1 MRSHTLSLLTGAAF
15 GLILASATPAFAG
28 AVTLPIPGNC
38 GTVPGT
44 NCLVFDDFTV
54 YSLALLNFQAGAGPV
69 TAGDPYD
76 VSTNGIAL
84 QNALVIGTG
93 VGGSGSINTDQISGG
108 HV

>member
-1 MRSHTLSLLTGAAF
+1 MRFRSLSLL
-15 GLILASATPAFAG
+15 ASAVLGMAVVAASPAKAD
-28 AVTLPIPGNC
+28 VILPIPGNC
-38 GTVPGT
+38 GTVAGT

-54 YSLALLNFQAGAGPV
+54 YSLALLNFQAGYGQV

-93 VGGSGSINTDQISGG
+93 VNGAGSI
-108 HV
+108 